1 MKKNAII
8 LLVEDDDVDVMAVK
22 RAMKQNE
29 MTNPL
34 FIVSDG
40 EEALRFLLHE
50 DEYADT
56 GSAPR
61 PDLILLDLNMPRMNG
76 LEFLR
81 IMKKDEGLREI
92 PVVVL
97 TTSDEEKDVKLSY
110 AHCAAGYIVKPV
122 SFDNFVEAVKTL
134 FVYWTLNKTPKQA
147 AG

>member
-1 MKKNAII
+1 M
-8 LLVEDDDVDVMAVK
+8 EDDEVDVMAVE
-22 RAMKQNE
+22 RAMRQNG
-29 MTNPL
+29 MANPL
-34 FIVSDG
+34 YVVGDG

-50 DEYADT
+50 DEYA
-56 GSAPR
+56 SPENAPR

-81 IMKKDEGLREI
+81 IVKKSIELREI

-97 TTSDEEKDVKLSY
+97 TTSDEELDVKLSY
-110 AHCAAGYIVKPV
+110 AHCAAGYIVKSV

-134 FVYWTLNKTPKQA
+134 FVYWTLNKTPRQA

>member
-1 MKKNAII
+1 MRKNAVI
-8 LLVEDDDVDVMAVK
+8 LLVEDDEVDVMAVE
-22 RAMKQNE
+22 RAMRQNE
-29 MTNPL
+29 MANPL
-34 FIVSDG
+34 HVVGDG

-50 DEYADT
+50 DEYGDPET
-56 GSAPR
+56 APR

-81 IMKKDEGLREI
+81 IVKKSVELREI

-134 FVYWTLNKTPKQA
+134 FVYWTLSRTPRQA

>member
-1 MKKNAII
+1 MQKNAII
-8 LLVEDDDVDVMAVK
+8 LLVEDDEVDVMAVK

-29 MTNPL
+29 MPNPL
-34 FIVSDG
+34 YVARDG
-40 EEALRFLLHE
+40 EEGLRFLRQE
-50 DEYADT
+50 EEYAKT
-56 GSAPR
+56 ASAPR
-61 PDLILLDLNMPRMNG
+61 PDLNMPRMNG

-81 IMKKDEGLREI
+81 IVKKDKELREI

-110 AHCAAGYIVKPV
+110 THCAAGYIVKPV

-134 FVYWTLNKTPKQA
+134 FVYWTLSKTPKQA